1 MALNVYTY
9 NGNVQNATEHDTHN
23 EAKQNQKFYLEMLA
37 RRTLDQSFNFSKFAN
52 IHDMMKQRSGDE
64 FRTSIYYWSIYNDVV
79 NDDGTYNA
87 SAENGYIADRTFDT
101 IQTKINDMQLTS
113 EGTTDKQSIYALG
126 TYRKITFKKKMKKF
140 AAIIELNE
148 DAETYSEDAV
158 RALAMENATMEM
170 NLAYN
175 DLMLTDILSSSFKV
189 FGGDAAS
196 DSDLGGDDDTVAT
209 KYKLTKKLSVR
220 VYGKLVKNKAKFMTE
235 LIKGQNRI
243 GTTPIP
249 KAFYIAVGA
258 DMYNAFIDE
267 SLYPDFVSREQYANP
282 NDCVDIK
289 GMEEIGKLGKFRIL
303 YSELMPKKPHKGHE
317 VGDGSAASTTCHSS
331 VASDGKYYYDVYPC
345 ITMAKDA
352 ISTIGLQGKTEQQM
366 YVQFPEQVD
375 GTNPIG
381 EKGYIAYKFRYA
393 SVITRPEHLA
403 IIDVVCPI

>member
-9 NGNVQNATEHDTHN
+9 NGNVQDNNEHDTNN
-23 EAKQNQKFYLEMLA
+23 EAKQNQKFYLERLA

-52 IHDMMKQRSGDE
+52 IHDMMRQRSGDE

-79 NDDGTYNA
+79 NDDGTYNT

-101 IQTKINDMQLTS
+101 IQTKINDMQLIS

-126 TYRKITFKKKMKKF
+126 TYRKVTFKKKMKKF

-158 RALAMENATMEM
+158 RALAMEDATMQM

-175 DLMLTDILSSSFKV
+175 DLMLTDILNSSFKV

-220 VYGKLVKNKAKFMTE
+220 VYGKLVKNKAKFMTD

-249 KAFYIAVGA
+249 KAYYIAVGA
-258 DMYNAFIDE
+258 DMYNALIDE

-282 NDCVDIK
+282 NDRANID

-317 VGDGSAASTTCHSS
+317 VGDGSAASITCHSS
-331 VASDGKYYYDVYPC
+331 VADDGKYYYDVYPC
-345 ITMAKDA
+345 VVMAKDA

>member
-9 NGNVQNATEHDTHN
+9 NGNVQDNNEHDTNN
-23 EAKQNQKFYLEMLA
+23 EAKQNQKFYLERLA

-126 TYRKITFKKKMKKF
+126 TYRKVTFKKKMKKF

-175 DLMLTDILSSSFKV
+175 DLMLTDILNSSFKV

-196 DSDLGGDDDTVAT
+196 DSDLGGDDDTQAT

-220 VYGKLVKNKAKFMTE
+220 VYGKLVKNKAKFMTD

-249 KAFYIAVGA
+249 KAYYIAVGA
-258 DMYNAFIDE
+258 DMYNALIDE

-282 NDCVDIK
+282 NDCANID

-331 VASDGKYYYDVYPC
+331 VADDGKYYYDVYPC
-345 ITMAKDA
+345 VVMAKDA